1 LLGLVI
7 RQLLP
12 SKEVHT
18 MITEF
23 TRPTFLTPGRV
34 DQHRETQGEP
44 LSANAALPNPPETY
58 RQTMQLLE
66 ASEDLFSLV
75 FGPMAKTSSY
85 GR

>member
-1 LLGLVI
+1 
-7 RQLLP
+7 
-12 SKEVHT
+12 

-23 TRPTFLTPGRV
+23 TRPTFLTPGRS
-34 DQHRETQGEP
+34 DEHRLTQGEQIA
-44 LSANAALPNPPETY
+44 ANAALPNPPETY